1 MPYSPHTDSE
11 RARML
16 ARIGVGSV
24 DALFSDIPAQ
34 LRQTSPPAIP
44 EGLSEQ
50 ETLVHLQT
58 LAASN
63 HSDYLCF
70 LGAGAY
76 DHLIPTAIHHLVSRQ
91 EFLTAYTPYQPEVS
105 QGTLTAIFTYQTAMS
120 RLYGLDCANASL
132 YDGAS
137 AAAEAVE
144 LALRHNERTRVLIS
158 AGVHPDYVATI
169 RTYLLGRDHIVL
181 ETIPLDASG
190 RTDAA
195 ALTKMMGDD
204 VSAVLLANPNFFG
217 VIEADARQI
226 CAQAHEKGALAIISA
241 HPLSLGILEPPG
253 ALGADIGIGE
263 GQPLGIPLGYGG
275 PYLGIMTVKQDL
287 IRRMPG
293 RIIGKTKDIDG
304 KTGYVMVLQ
313 TREQHI
319 RREKA
324 TSNICSNEGLLA
336 TTAAVYCSLVG
347 KAGIAEIGEQNLA
360 KARYAA
366 DLASQ
371 IPGFALA
378 YNGAFWNEFVL
389 KTPLPA
395 QQVLKVCV
403 EKDIY
408 CGVPL
413 SWYYPQRTHE
423 LLVAVTEKRTKAEID
438 LWAKALRE
446 VTAQ

>member
-24 DALFSDIPAQ
+24 DELFSDIPVQ
-34 LRQTSPPAIP
+34 LRQTSLPDIP
-44 EGLSEQ
+44 EGLSEH

-58 LAASN
+58 LAAGN
-63 HSDYLCF
+63 RTDYLCF

-76 DHLIPTAIHHLVSRQ
+76 DHLIPRAIHHLVNRQ

-144 LALRHNERTRVLIS
+144 LALRHNERNRVLIS
-158 AGVHPDYVATI
+158 AGLHPDYVATI

-181 ETIPLDASG
+181 QTIPLDASG
-190 RTDAA
+190 RTDVA
-195 ALTKMMGDD
+195 ALAGMMSDD

-226 CAQAHEKGALAIISA
+226 CAQAHENGALAIISA

-275 PYLGIMTVKQDL
+275 PYLGIMTAKQDL

-293 RIIGKTKDIDG
+293 RIIGKTKDMDG

-336 TTAAVYCSLVG
+336 TTAAVYCSLMG
-347 KAGIAEIGEQNLA
+347 KEGIVEIAGQNLA

-371 IPGFALA
+371 IPGYALA

-389 KTPLPA
+389 RTPLPA
-395 QQVLKVCV
+395 QQVLKACV
-403 EKDIY
+403 EKNIY

-413 SWYYPQRTHE
+413 SWYYPERTHE

-438 LWAKALRE
+438 MWAQALKE
-446 VTAQ
+446 VR

>member
-24 DALFSDIPAQ
+24 DELFSDIPAQ

-63 HSDYLCF
+63 HTDYLCF

-144 LALRHNERTRVLIS
+144 LALRHNDRTRVLIS
-158 AGVHPDYVATI
+158 AGLHPGYVATI
-169 RTYLLGRDHIVL
+169 RTYLLGRDHIVP

-190 RTDAA
+190 KTDIA
-195 ALTKMMGDD
+195 ALTGMMDD
-204 VSAVLLANPNFFG
+204 NVSAVLLANPNFFG

-226 CAQAHEKGALAIISA
+226 CTQAHDKGALAIISA

-275 PYLGIMTVKQDL
+275 PYLGIMTAKQDL

-336 TTAAVYCSLVG
+336 TTAGIYCSLVG
-347 KAGIAEIGEQNLA
+347 KQGIAEIAEQNLA

-366 DLASQ
+366 DMASQ
-371 IPGFALA
+371 IPGYSLA
-378 YNGAFWNEFVL
+378 YGGAFWNEFVL
-389 KTPLPA
+389 KTPLSA
-395 QQVLKVCV
+395 QQVLKACV
-403 EKDIY
+403 EKNIY

-438 LWAKALRE
+438 KWAQALGE
-446 VTAQ
+446 VH

>member
-1 MPYSPHTDSE
+1 MPYTPHTDSE

-24 DALFSDIPAQ
+24 DELFSDIPAS
-34 LRQTSPPAIP
+34 LRLASPPAIP

-50 ETLVHLQT
+50 ETLVHLQK
-58 LAASN
+58 LAAAN
-63 HSDYLCF
+63 HTDYLCF

-76 DHLIPTAIHHLVSRQ
+76 DHLIPTAIHHLIDRQ

-158 AGVHPDYVATI
+158 AGVHPDYVATT

-181 ETIPLDASG
+181 ETIPLDTSG
-190 RTDAA
+190 KTDAG
-195 ALTKMMGDD
+195 ALAKMMGSD
-204 VSAVLLANPNFFG
+204 VSVVLLANPNFFG

-226 CAQAHEKGALAIISA
+226 CTQTHDGGALAVISA

-275 PYLGIMTVKQDL
+275 PYLGIMTAKQDL

-293 RIIGKTKDIDG
+293 RIIGKTKDVDG

-336 TTAAVYCSLVG
+336 TTAAIYCSLVG
-347 KAGIAEIGEQNLA
+347 KDGIIEIAEQNLA
-360 KARYAA
+360 KSRYAA
-366 DLASQ
+366 ELAAQ
-371 IPGFALA
+371 IPGYSLA
-378 YNGAFWNEFVL
+378 YGGAFWNEFVL

-395 QQVLKVCV
+395 QQALKACV
-403 EKDIY
+403 EKNIY

-413 SWYYPQRTHE
+413 SWYYPERTHE
-423 LLVAVTEKRTKAEID
+423 LLVAVTEKRTRAEID
-438 LWAKALRE
+438 RWVKALGE
-446 VTAQ
+446 VR